1 MPSIPLAIVTFHPD
15 KNFFSDLDRYI
26 ENNQIVYVFCNCYGS
41 FASISN
47 KYKQGCFNLKYFY
60 LGENVGL
67 SKAYNVLLDQI
78 GEDGHNYFYL
88 FDQDT
93 QITEKFFS
101 VKDVIPNVI
110 NVEEFVLT
118 QLCSHSSKNSAK
130 IVVTEVMFVI
140 NSGSLVNVGL
150 LKFLGGYPKDYFV
163 DGVDYFVCMK
173 AKLMNLKVGF
183 VSGYFGLDHIQGQGD
198 KRFKIFNKTVSVR
211 YYGLPRIIDVTIS
224 HLKLIKIA
232 LLNLKLAYA
241 IKLFQFLVVFYIRNT
256 VGLFVK
262 EI

>member
-1 MPSIPLAIVTFHPD
+1 MRSIPLAIVTFHPD
-15 KNFFSDLDRYI
+15 DSFYRDLDRYV

-47 KYKQGCFNLKYFY
+47 KYKQTCSTLKYYY

-67 SKAYNVLLDQI
+67 SRAYNVLLDQI

-93 QITEKFFS
+93 QITDKFFS
-101 VKDVIPNVI
+101 IKEVIPNII
-110 NVEEFVLT
+110 NLEDFVLT
-118 QLCSHSSKNSAK
+118 QLCSHSSENSAK
-130 IVVTEVMFVI
+130 IVLTEVMFVI

-150 LKFLGGYPKDYFV
+150 LKFLGGYPQDYFV

-183 VSGYFGLDHIQGQGD
+183 ISGHFGLDHIHGQGD
-198 KRFKIFNKTVSVR
+198 KRFTIFNKTVSVR
-211 YYGLPRIIDVTIS
+211 YYGLSRIRDVTIS
-224 HLKLIKIA
+224 HFKLIKIA

-241 IKLFQFLVVFYIRNT
+241 IKLLQFLVVFYIRNT
-256 VGLFVK
+256 VGLFFR